1 MSKQYGPLMQLRF
14 GSFPVVVGSSVKMA
28 RLCLKT
34 HDLAISG
41 RPTTNAGKH
50 TAYFL
55 RHHVV
60 PICVAPTGGK
70 LRKMYDGAV

>member
-14 GSFPVVVGSSVKMA
+14 GSFPVVGSSVKILYFL
-28 RLCLKT
+28 RPTTWL
-34 HDLAISG
+34 SPG